1 MRSLIP
7 RAFHL
12 RRARV
17 VAYPPTMFSV
27 HDHNRDAWDELA
39 RQQVPLARPAGEKE
53 FAKPQFI
60 INPFGWVDFEVR
72 GRRVLCLA
80 AGGGK
85 HSALFAA
92 AGAETTVVDIS
103 PAMLDLD
110 RKLAADRGFKVNVVE
125 ASMDNLAALPDAHFD
140 LVVQPVS
147 TCYVP
152 SVAPVYR
159 EVARVTAPGGLY
171 ISQHKQ
177 PGSLQASL
185 RAAPLGYAL
194 LEPYYRSGPL
204 PPVPSGSALRES
216 GTLEFMHRWDE
227 LLGGLCRAGFVIED
241 TFEPKHGDATA
252 APGSFGHRCW
262 FIPPYFA
269 IKARRRATAPPERKL
284 FVG

>member
-1 MRSLIP
+1 ML
-7 RAFHL
+7 
-12 RRARV
+12 
-17 VAYPPTMFSV
+17 SV
-27 HDHNRDAWDELA
+27 NDHNRDAWDELA

-72 GRRVLCLA
+72 GRKVLCLA

-85 HSALFAA
+85 HSILFAA

-110 RKLAADRGFKVNVVE
+110 RKAAAERGLKVNAVE
-125 ASMDNLAALPDAHFD
+125 ASMDNLATLPEAHFD

-152 SVAPVYR
+152 AVAPVYR

-177 PGSLQASL
+177 PANLQASL
-185 RAAPLGYAL
+185 RLLPVGYSL

-204 PPVPSGSALRES
+204 PPVSAGSALRES

-241 TFEPKHGDATA
+241 TFEPRHGDATA
-252 APGSFGHRCW
+252 APSSFGHRCW

-269 IKARRRATAPPERKL
+269 IKARRKPGPPPERRL
-284 FVG
+284 VLG

>member
-1 MRSLIP
+1 
-7 RAFHL
+7 
-12 RRARV
+12 
-17 VAYPPTMFSV
+17 MFSV

-39 RQQVPLARPAGEKE
+39 RQHVPLARPAGEKE

-60 INPFGWVDFEVR
+60 INPFGWVDFELR
-72 GRRVLCLA
+72 GRKVLCLA

-85 HSALFAA
+85 HSVLFAA

-103 PAMLDLD
+103 PVMLDLD
-110 RKLAADRGFKVNVVE
+110 RKAAAEHGFKVNAVE

-152 SVAPVYR
+152 DIALVYR
-159 EVARVTAPGGLY
+159 EIARVTAPGGLY

-177 PGSLQASL
+177 PGSLQTSL
-185 RAAPLGYAL
+185 RISPLGYTL
-194 LEPYYRSGPL
+194 VEPYYRSGPL
-204 PPVPSGSALRES
+204 PPAPDGSALRES

-241 TFEPKHGDATA
+241 TFEPRHGDSSTP
-252 APGSFGHRCW
+252 PGGFRHRCW
-262 FIPPYFA
+262 FIPPYIAF
-269 IKARRRATAPPERKL
+269 KARRKMSAPMERKL
-284 FVG
+284 VVP

>member
-1 MRSLIP
+1 
-7 RAFHL
+7 
-12 RRARV
+12 
-17 VAYPPTMFSV
+17 MFSV

-72 GRRVLCLA
+72 GRKVLCLA

-85 HSALFAA
+85 HSLLFAA

-103 PAMLDLD
+103 PQMLDLD
-110 RKLAADRGFKVNVVE
+110 RQLAAERGFKVNVVE
-125 ASMDNLAALPDAHFD
+125 ASMDNLAALPEAHFD

-152 SVAPVYR
+152 AVAPVYR

-177 PGSLQASL
+177 PGNLQASL
-185 RAAPLGYAL
+185 RLSPVGYTL

-204 PPVPSGSALRES
+204 PPVPAGSALRES

-227 LLGGLCRAGFVIED
+227 ILGGLCRAGFVIED
-241 TFEPKHGDATA
+241 TFEPRHGDGTA

-269 IKARRRATAPPERKL
+269 IKARRKATPPPERKIL
-284 FVG
+284 LA

>member
-1 MRSLIP
+1 MI
-7 RAFHL
+7 
-12 RRARV
+12 
-17 VAYPPTMFSV
+17 SV

-53 FAKPQFI
+53 FGKPQFI
-60 INPFGWVDFEVR
+60 INPFGWVDFDVR
-72 GRRVLCLA
+72 GRKVLSLA

-85 HSALFAA
+85 HSVLFAL

-110 RKLAADRGFKVNVVE
+110 RKAASEQGVKVTVVE
-125 ASMDNLAALPDAHFD
+125 ASMDNLAVLPEAHFD

-152 SVAPVYR
+152 AVAPVYR

-177 PGSLQASL
+177 PANLQASL
-185 RAAPLGYAL
+185 RLSPVGYTMI
-194 LEPYYRSGPL
+194 EPYYQSGPL
-204 PPVPSGSALRES
+204 PPVPTGSALRES

-241 TFEPKHGDATA
+241 TFEPRHGDASA
-252 APGSFGHRCW
+252 APSSFGHRCW

-269 IKARRRATAPPERKL
+269 VKARRKTTATPAPKL
-284 FVG
+284 LVT

>member
-1 MRSLIP
+1 
-7 RAFHL
+7 
-12 RRARV
+12 
-17 VAYPPTMFSV
+17 MFSV
-27 HDHNRDAWDELA
+27 NDHNRDAWDELA

-72 GRRVLCLA
+72 DRKVLCLA

-92 AGAETTVVDIS
+92 AGADTTVVDIS
-103 PAMLDLD
+103 PQMLDLD
-110 RKLAADRGFKVNVVE
+110 RKIASERGFKINVVE
-125 ASMDNLAALPDAHFD
+125 ASMDNLATLPEAHFD

-152 SVAPVYR
+152 SIAPVYR

-177 PGSLQASL
+177 PVNLQASL
-185 RAAPLGYAL
+185 RASPLGYAM
-194 LEPYYRSGPL
+194 LEPYYRNGPL
-204 PPVPSGSALRES
+204 PPVPTGSALRES

-227 LLGGLCRAGFVIED
+227 LIGGLCRAGFVIED
-241 TFEPKHGDATA
+241 TFEPRHGDSSA

-262 FIPPYFA
+262 FVPPYFA
-269 IKARRRATAPPERKL
+269 VKARRKSAVPAHKRIVLA
-284 FVG
+284 

>member
-1 MRSLIP
+1 MGRGYSS
-7 RAFHL
+7 A
-12 RRARV
+12 
-17 VAYPPTMFSV
+17 MFSV
-27 HDHNRDAWDELA
+27 HDHNREAWDELA

-72 GRRVLCLA
+72 GRKVLCLA

-110 RKLAADRGFKVNVVE
+110 RKIAAERGFRVNVVE
-125 ASMDNLAALPDAHFD
+125 ASMDNLAALPEAHFD

-152 SVAPVYR
+152 SILPVYR

-177 PGSLQASL
+177 PLNLQASL
-185 RAAPLGYAL
+185 RLSTIGYPL

-204 PPVPSGSALRES
+204 PPVPEGSALRES
-216 GTLEFMHRWDE
+216 GTLEFLHRWDE

-241 TFEPKHGDATA
+241 TFEPKHGDAAA

-262 FIPPYFA
+262 FVPPYFA
-269 IKARRRATAPPERKL
+269 MKARRKAGPPSERRIVL
-284 FVG
+284 G

>member
-1 MRSLIP
+1 
-7 RAFHL
+7 
-12 RRARV
+12 
-17 VAYPPTMFSV
+17 MFSV

-60 INPFGWVDFEVR
+60 INPFGWVNFEVR
-72 GRRVLCLA
+72 GRKVLCLA

-85 HSALFAA
+85 HSVLFAA

-110 RKLAADRGFKVNVVE
+110 RKLAAERGFKVNVVE
-125 ASMDNLAALPDAHFD
+125 ASMDNLATLPDAYFD

-152 SVAPVYR
+152 SIAPVYR
-159 EVARVTAPGGLY
+159 EVARVTAVGGLY

-177 PGSLQASL
+177 PVNLQASL
-185 RAAPLGYAL
+185 RASPLSYAL

-204 PPVPSGSALRES
+204 PPVPTGSALRES
-216 GTLEFMHRWDE
+216 GTMEFLHRWDE

-241 TFEPKHGDATA
+241 TFEPKHGDASA

-262 FIPPYFA
+262 FIAPYLA
-269 IKARRRATAPPERKL
+269 IKARRKATAPPERKL
-284 FVG
+284 LVG

>member
-1 MRSLIP
+1 
-7 RAFHL
+7 
-12 RRARV
+12 
-17 VAYPPTMFSV
+17 MFSV
-27 HDHNRDAWDELA
+27 HDHNREAWDELA

-72 GRRVLCLA
+72 GRKVLCLA

-85 HSALFAA
+85 HSVLFAA
-92 AGAETTVVDIS
+92 AGADTTVVDIS

-110 RKLAADRGFKVNVVE
+110 RKLAAERGFKLNVVE
-125 ASMDNLAALPDAHFD
+125 ASMDNLASLPDAHFD

-152 SVAPVYR
+152 NIAAVYR
-159 EVARVTAPGGLY
+159 EAARVTAPGGLY

-177 PGSLQASL
+177 PVNLQTNL
-185 RAAPLGYAL
+185 RASPLGYAL
-194 LEPYYRSGPL
+194 MEPYYRSGPL
-204 PPVPSGSALRES
+204 PPVPTSSALRES

-241 TFEPKHGDATA
+241 TFEPKHGDGTA
-252 APGSFGHRCW
+252 EPGSFAHRCW
-262 FIPPYFA
+262 FVPPYLA
-269 IKARRRATAPPERKL
+269 IKARRKAAVVEKKL
-284 FVG
+284 VLV

>member
-1 MRSLIP
+1 
-7 RAFHL
+7 
-12 RRARV
+12 
-17 VAYPPTMFSV
+17 MFSV
-27 HDHNRDAWDELA
+27 HDHNREAWDELA

-72 GRRVLCLA
+72 GRKVLCLA

-85 HSALFAA
+85 HSVLFAA

-110 RKLAADRGFKVNVVE
+110 RKLAAERGFQINVVE
-125 ASMDNLAALPDAHFD
+125 ASMDQLTPLPDAYFD

-152 SVAPVYR
+152 NVAAVYR

-177 PGSLQASL
+177 PLNLQASL
-185 RAAPLGYAL
+185 RASPLGYAL

-204 PPVPSGSALRES
+204 PPVPTGSALRES

-241 TFEPKHGDATA
+241 TFEPKHGDSSA

-269 IKARRRATAPPERKL
+269 VKSRRKATAPVEKKIVL
-284 FVG
+284 T

>member
-1 MRSLIP
+1 
-7 RAFHL
+7 
-12 RRARV
+12 
-17 VAYPPTMFSV
+17 MFSV

-39 RQQVPLARPAGEKE
+39 RQQIPLARPAGEKE

-72 GRRVLCLA
+72 GRKVLCLA

-85 HSALFAA
+85 HSLLFAA

-110 RKLAADRGFKVNVVE
+110 RKLAAERGFKVNVVE
-125 ASMDNLAALPDAHFD
+125 ASMDNLATLPDAYFD

-152 SVAPVYR
+152 SIAPVYR
-159 EVARVTAPGGLY
+159 EVARVTAVGGLY

-177 PGSLQASL
+177 PVNLQASL
-185 RAAPLGYAL
+185 RASPLGYAL

-204 PPVPSGSALRES
+204 PPVPTGSALRES
-216 GTLEFMHRWDE
+216 GTMEFLHRWDE

-241 TFEPKHGDATA
+241 TFEPKHGDASA

-262 FIPPYFA
+262 FIAPYLA
-269 IKARRRATAPPERKL
+269 IKARRKATAPPERKL
-284 FVG
+284 LVG

>member
-1 MRSLIP
+1 
-7 RAFHL
+7 
-12 RRARV
+12 
-17 VAYPPTMFSV
+17 MFSV

-60 INPFGWVDFEVR
+60 INPFGWVNFEVR
-72 GRRVLCLA
+72 GRKVLCLA

-85 HSALFAA
+85 HSVLFAA

-110 RKLAADRGFKVNVVE
+110 RKLAAERGFKVNVVE
-125 ASMDNLAALPDAHFD
+125 ASMDNLATLPDAYFD

-152 SVAPVYR
+152 SIAPVYR
-159 EVARVTAPGGLY
+159 EVARVTAVGGLY

-177 PGSLQASL
+177 PVNLQASL
-185 RAAPLGYAL
+185 RASPLGYAL

-204 PPVPSGSALRES
+204 PPVPTGSALRES
-216 GTLEFMHRWDE
+216 GTMEFLHRWDE

-241 TFEPKHGDATA
+241 TFEPKHGDASA

-262 FIPPYFA
+262 FIAPYLA
-269 IKARRRATAPPERKL
+269 IKARRKATAPPERKL
-284 FVG
+284 LVG

>member
-1 MRSLIP
+1 ML
-7 RAFHL
+7 
-12 RRARV
+12 
-17 VAYPPTMFSV
+17 SV
-27 HDHNRDAWDELA
+27 NDHNRDAWDELA

-72 GRRVLCLA
+72 GRKVLCLA

-85 HSALFAA
+85 HSILFAA

-103 PAMLDLD
+103 PVMLDLD
-110 RKLAADRGFKVNVVE
+110 RKAAAERGLKVNAVE
-125 ASMDNLAALPDAHFD
+125 ASMDNLAALPEAHFD

-152 SVAPVYR
+152 SIAPVYR

-177 PGSLQASL
+177 PANLQASL
-185 RAAPLGYAL
+185 RLLPVGYSL

-241 TFEPKHGDATA
+241 TFEPRHGDGTA
-252 APGSFGHRCW
+252 APSSFAHRCW

-269 IKARRRATAPPERKL
+269 VKARRKAGPPVEKKIVL
-284 FVG
+284 A

>member
-1 MRSLIP
+1 
-7 RAFHL
+7 
-12 RRARV
+12 
-17 VAYPPTMFSV
+17 MFSV

-39 RQQVPLARPAGEKE
+39 RQQIPLARPAGEKE

-60 INPFGWVDFEVR
+60 INPFGWVDFDVR
-72 GRRVLCLA
+72 GKRVLCLA

-110 RKLAADRGFKVNVVE
+110 RKLAAEHGFKVNVVE

-152 SVAPVYR
+152 AIAPVYR

-177 PGSLQASL
+177 PVNLQASL
-185 RAAPLGYAL
+185 RLASVGYLL

-204 PPVPSGSALRES
+204 PPVPTGSALRES
-216 GTLEFMHRWDE
+216 GTLEFLHRWDE

-241 TFEPKHGDATA
+241 TFEPKHGDSAA

-269 IKARRRATAPPERKL
+269 IKARRKPAPAAVRKL
-284 FVG
+284 EVA